1 MGHTPEIYSVY
12 RGQLEG
18 MGPGRDRTRCL
29 WVRRLRRRRRAVH
42 GEAVCAIDEER
53 RFSTGVLGYSSDMGA
68 YDSETGFRNGSLA
81 QRNPRAYFITFGV
94 IYGAPMDCVK
104 TF

>member
-1 MGHTPEIYSVY
+1 
-12 RGQLEG
+12 
-18 MGPGRDRTRCL
+18 
-29 WVRRLRRRRRAVH
+29 
-42 GEAVCAIDEER
+42 
-53 RFSTGVLGYSSDMGA
+53 MGA

-94 IYGAPMDCVK
+94 IYGAPMDFVK